1 MLYDIMAW
9 LIALAI
15 SAVAIIIIFWAI
27 IELIDFAK
35 WIFFGGKGPFSK

>member
-15 SAVAIIIIFWAI
+15 SAIAIIIILWAI